1 MLHVFLTKRRMHADV
16 LTKERNAQQEITDF
30 VKPTKKYHQKHPKQ
44 ISVTNAVVNFV
55 AEDLMPLSVVESDRF
70 VELLHTL
77 DPQYHLPTRKHLST
91 KLLKEKYSLL
101 KQMVKE
107 LVASVICVNLT
118 VNMWTNR
125 QMHSFL

>member
-1 MLHVFLTKRRMHADV
+1 MHADV
-16 LTKERNAQQEITDF
+16 LTKERNAQQEVTDF
-30 VKPTKKYHQKHPKQ
+30 VKPTKKYHQKHTKQ

-55 AEDLMPLSVVESDRF
+55 AENLMPLSVVERDRF

-77 DPQYHLPTRKHLST
+77 HLQYHLPTRKHLST

-101 KQMVKE
+101 KQTVKE

-118 VNMWTNR
+118 IDM
-125 QMHSFL
+125 